1 MQHIFNVGAA
11 IAIAACSAP
20 ARQVNAQPAQPTE
33 SAPAPPPPVG
43 ARADSAPSNAAIPLK
58 TQPAATKL
66 KLGHY
71 RNKELGIGVVIDL
84 TEVIDNVAEIPPAKI
99 RFDGETKVWR
109 LQGKQSRRERIDY
122 VDGKHLMLE
131 VWDDRRRAVFVPDPE
146 TNKWSDEI
154 EVERDADADPL

>member
-1 MQHIFNVGAA
+1 VQHILNLGAA

-33 SAPAPPPPVG
+33 TTPAPPPPVS
-43 ARADSAPSNAAIPLK
+43 ARADSSNAAIPMK
-58 TQPAATKL
+58 TQSAATKL

-109 LQGKQSRRERIDY
+109 LKGKQSRRDRIDY

-131 VWDDRRRAVFVPDPE
+131 VWDDRRRAVFVPDPD

-154 EVERDADADPL
+154 AVERDADADPL

>member
-1 MQHIFNVGAA
+1 M
-11 IAIAACSAP
+11 
-20 ARQVNAQPAQPTE
+20 
-33 SAPAPPPPVG
+33 
-43 ARADSAPSNAAIPLK
+43 PLK

-71 RNKELGIGVVIDL
+71 RNKELGIGVIIDL
-84 TEVIDNVAEIPPAKI
+84 TEVIDNVAEIAPAKI

-109 LQGKQSRRERIDY
+109 LQGKQSRRDRIDY
-122 VDGKHLMLE
+122 VDGKHVMLE
-131 VWDDRRRAVFVPDPE
+131 VWDDHRHAVYVPDAQ

>member
-1 MQHIFNVGAA
+1 M
-11 IAIAACSAP
+11 
-20 ARQVNAQPAQPTE
+20 
-33 SAPAPPPPVG
+33 
-43 ARADSAPSNAAIPLK
+43 PLK

-71 RNKELGIGVVIDL
+71 RNKELGIGVIIDL

-109 LQGKQSRRERIDY
+109 LQGKQSRRDRIDY

-131 VWDDRRRAVFVPDPE
+131 VWDDHRRAVYVPDPE

>member
-1 MQHIFNVGAA
+1 VQHIYNFGAA
-11 IAIAACSAP
+11 IVIAACSAP
-20 ARQVNAQPAQPTE
+20 ARQANAQPTPPETAPTTPPAT
-33 SAPAPPPPVG
+33 SASV
-43 ARADSAPSNAAIPLK
+43 DSAPSDAAIPLK

-71 RNKELGIGVVIDL
+71 RNKELGIGVIIDL

-109 LQGKQSRRERIDY
+109 LQGKQSRRDRIDY
-122 VDGKHLMLE
+122 VDGKHVMLE
-131 VWDDRRRAVFVPDPE
+131 VWDDRRHAVYVPDAQ